1 VYQNI
6 FISWKSSKPI
16 IHLWDDQKG
25 HAMFP
30 FKKYAYQ
37 KDRSGNMRSLYGDK
51 LKKVTFWKKE
61 DTPKLFEADI
71 HPEMRTLVDMYHQ
84 SDEPSINHRVLFFDI
99 ETEVLEGF
107 PDWQNPINRVLSFT
121 IYDQQDDMYYVGA
134 LDVEGKLTLESKDN
148 TQIEVFSTEDE
159 LLKYFIRLIKQTNP
173 TILSGWNIDKF
184 DIPYLYSRMCVVLG
198 TEMANQVSPI
208 GVVVFNKGQ
217 NVFKI
222 AGISSLDY
230 YRLYMKFSMGER
242 PSYKLDDIGDLEVGV
257 KKIKYEGTLNDLYE
271 KDMDLFIKYN
281 INDVVILKLLDEKLN
296 YIDVAKS
303 LAHKGHVPY
312 ESIYSTSH
320 LLDGAILTFLKRK
333 GIIAPSKANTQYITH
348 SERDE
353 RITGA
358 FVKSPQVGMHKW
370 VFDIDAASM
379 YPNIMMSLNI
389 SPETKV
395 GRVIGWNA
403 ERFASKKQTD
413 YQVQDLKGNLI
424 GSYDHEEM
432 TKYLDSNKVAIS
444 AHGILYRTDIQGLIP
459 SILNEWFSERVEFKK
474 LRKKFFQQGNKS
486 DAHIF
491 DIKQYTQ
498 KILLNSMYGAAALPV
513 FRYYDLDNAMSVTTT
528 GQSMIKYAE
537 RAGNYYYKSKLGEEK
552 DYCIY
557 IDTDSLFFSALPL
570 IQKNNADVDVSDH
583 DKMVELTLSECEKFQ
598 DYINESLSMFAKRM
612 INLDDHR
619 FVFKQEVI
627 APNGIFIS
635 KKRYSL
641 WIIDQE
647 GMRVD
652 ELLVKG
658 IDIVRS
664 NFPKSFKVLLTDV
677 ITGLLKGKD
686 KDSIDDIVISFKQ
699 NMKNEPIEDIAMS
712 TGVKKIKKFLGPDKQ
727 SIKGTPAHVRS
738 AINYNS
744 MLKDV
749 TTDTQYT
756 EIVGGDK
763 IKWVYLKTNPYGI
776 NKIAFKAT
784 DNPSEIMSFVREFID
799 INTLYEKLAFNK
811 IQTFYEAVKWA
822 LPVDPRNT
830 LMRFF

>member
-1 VYQNI
+1 M
-6 FISWKSSKPI
+6 
-16 IHLWDDQKG
+16 L
-25 HAMFP
+25 P

-61 DTPKLFEADI
+61 DSPKLFEADI

-84 SDEPSINHRVLFFDI
+84 SDEPSTNHRVLFFDI
-99 ETEVLEGF
+99 ETEILEGF

-121 IYDQQDDMYYVGA
+121 IYDQQDDIYYVGV
-134 LDVEGKLTLESKDN
+134 LDTDGRLTLESKDN
-148 TQIEVFSTEDE
+148 IQIEVFDTEDE

-198 TEMANQVSPI
+198 TELADQLSPI
-208 GVVVFNKGQ
+208 GMVIFNKGQ

-230 YRLYMKFSMGER
+230 YRLYMKFSVGER
-242 PSYKLDDIGDLEVGV
+242 PSYKLDDIGMLEVAT
-257 KKIKYEGTLNDLYE
+257 KKIDYPGTLKDLYE
-271 KDMDLFIKYN
+271 KDLDLFIEYN

-296 YIDVAKS
+296 YIDVGKS

-312 ESIYSTSH
+312 ESIYSISH

-333 GIIAPSKANTQYITH
+333 GIVAPSKANAQYVTH

-395 GRVIGWNA
+395 GRVTGWNA
-403 ERFASKKQTD
+403 EQFAAKKETN
-413 YQVQDLKGNLI
+413 YQVQDLKGKLI
-424 GSYDHEEM
+424 GDYNHQEM
-432 TKYLDSNKVAIS
+432 TEYLNNHKVAIS

-459 SILNEWFSERVEFKK
+459 SILNEWFSERLEFKK
-474 LRKKFFQQGNKS
+474 LRKKFLTDGNKS
-486 DAHIF
+486 AAHIF

-537 RAGNYYYKSKLGEEK
+537 RVGNHYYKSKLGEDQ

-570 IQKNNADVDVSDH
+570 IQKNDISVDINDH
-583 DKMVELTLSECEKFQ
+583 DKMVELTLRECEKFQ
-598 DYINESLSMFAKRM
+598 DHINTSMDMFAKRM
-612 INLDDHR
+612 INLDEHR

-647 GMRVD
+647 GIRVD

-677 ITGLLKGKD
+677 ITGLLKGEEKNT
-686 KDSIDDIVISFKQ
+686 IDDIVISFKR
-699 NMKNEPIEDIAMS
+699 NMKDELIEDIAMS
-712 TGVKKIKKFLGPDKQ
+712 TGVKQIKKFIGPDKRP
-727 SIKGTPAHVRS
+727 IKGTPAHVRS
-738 AINYNS
+738 AINYNV
-744 MLKDV
+744 MLKDA

-756 EIVGGDK
+756 EIAGGEK
-763 IKWVYLKTNPYGI
+763 IKWVYLKINPLGI

-784 DNPSEIMSFVREFID
+784 DNPPEIVEFVLKYVD
-799 INTLYEKLAFNK
+799 INTLYQKLAFNK
-811 IQTFYEAVKWA
+811 IETFYNAVKWA

>member
-1 VYQNI
+1 M
-6 FISWKSSKPI
+6 
-16 IHLWDDQKG
+16 L
-25 HAMFP
+25 P

-61 DTPKLFEADI
+61 DSPKLFEADI

-84 SDEPSINHRVLFFDI
+84 SDEPSTNHRVLFFDI
-99 ETEVLEGF
+99 ETEILEGF

-121 IYDQQDDMYYVGA
+121 IYDQQDDIYYVGV
-134 LDVEGKLTLESKDN
+134 LDTDGRLTLESKDN
-148 TQIEVFSTEDE
+148 IQIEVFDTEDE

-198 TEMANQVSPI
+198 TELADQLSPI
-208 GVVVFNKGQ
+208 GMVIFNKGQ

-230 YRLYMKFSMGER
+230 YRLYMKFSVGER
-242 PSYKLDDIGDLEVGV
+242 PSYKLDDIGMLEVAT
-257 KKIKYEGTLNDLYE
+257 KKIDYPGTLKDLYE
-271 KDMDLFIKYN
+271 KDLDLFIEYN

-296 YIDVAKS
+296 YIDVGKS

-312 ESIYSTSH
+312 ESIYSISH

-333 GIIAPSKANTQYITH
+333 GIVAPSKANAQYVTH

-395 GRVIGWNA
+395 GRVTGWNA
-403 ERFASKKQTD
+403 EQFAAKKETN
-413 YQVQDLKGNLI
+413 YQVQDLKGKLI
-424 GSYDHEEM
+424 GDYNHQEM
-432 TKYLDSNKVAIS
+432 TEYLNNHKVAIS

-459 SILNEWFSERVEFKK
+459 SILNEWFSERLEFKK
-474 LRKKFFQQGNKS
+474 LRKKFLTDGNKS
-486 DAHIF
+486 AAHIF

-537 RAGNYYYKSKLGEEK
+537 RVGNHYYKSKLGEDQ

-570 IQKNNADVDVSDH
+570 IQKNDISVDINDH
-583 DKMVELTLSECEKFQ
+583 DKMVELTLRECEKFQ
-598 DYINESLSMFAKRM
+598 DHINTSMDMFAKRM
-612 INLDDHR
+612 INLDEHR

-647 GMRVD
+647 GIRVD

-677 ITGLLKGKD
+677 ITGLLKGKE
-686 KDSIDDIVISFKQ
+686 KNTIDDIVISFKR
-699 NMKNEPIEDIAMS
+699 NMKDELIEDIAMS
-712 TGVKKIKKFLGPDKQ
+712 TGVKQIKKFIGPDKRP
-727 SIKGTPAHVRS
+727 IKGTPAHVRS
-738 AINYNS
+738 AINYNV
-744 MLKDV
+744 MLKDA

-756 EIVGGDK
+756 EIAGGEK
-763 IKWVYLKTNPYGI
+763 IKWVYLKINPLGI

-784 DNPSEIMSFVREFID
+784 DNPPEIVEFVLKYVD
-799 INTLYEKLAFNK
+799 INTLYQKLAFNK
-811 IQTFYEAVKWA
+811 IETFYNAVKWA

>member
-1 VYQNI
+1 M
-6 FISWKSSKPI
+6 
-16 IHLWDDQKG
+16 L
-25 HAMFP
+25 P

-61 DTPKLFEADI
+61 DSPKLFEADI

-84 SDEPSINHRVLFFDI
+84 SDEPSTNHRVLFFDI
-99 ETEVLEGF
+99 ETEILEGF

-121 IYDQQDDMYYVGA
+121 IYDQQDDIYYVGV
-134 LDVEGKLTLESKDN
+134 LDTDGRLTLESKDN
-148 TQIEVFSTEDE
+148 IQIEVFDTEDE

-198 TEMANQVSPI
+198 TELADQLSPI
-208 GVVVFNKGQ
+208 GMVIFNKGQ

-230 YRLYMKFSMGER
+230 YRLYMKFSVGER
-242 PSYKLDDIGDLEVGV
+242 PSYKLDDIGMLEVAT
-257 KKIKYEGTLNDLYE
+257 KKIDYPGTLKDLYE
-271 KDMDLFIKYN
+271 KDLDLFIEYN

-296 YIDVAKS
+296 YIDVGKS

-312 ESIYSTSH
+312 ESIYSISH

-333 GIIAPSKANTQYITH
+333 GIVAPSKANAQYVTH

-395 GRVIGWNA
+395 GRVTGWNA
-403 ERFASKKQTD
+403 EQFAAKKETN
-413 YQVQDLKGNLI
+413 YQVQDLKGKLI
-424 GSYDHEEM
+424 GDYNHQEM
-432 TKYLDSNKVAIS
+432 TEYLNNHKVAIS

-459 SILNEWFSERVEFKK
+459 SILNEWFSERLEFKK
-474 LRKKFFQQGNKS
+474 LRKKFLTDGNKS
-486 DAHIF
+486 AAHIF

-537 RAGNYYYKSKLGEEK
+537 RVGNHYYKSKLGEDQ

-570 IQKNNADVDVSDH
+570 IQKNDISVDINDH
-583 DKMVELTLSECEKFQ
+583 DKMVELTLRECEKFQ
-598 DYINESLSMFAKRM
+598 DHINTSMDMFAKRM
-612 INLDDHR
+612 INLDEHR

-647 GMRVD
+647 GVRVD

-677 ITGLLKGKD
+677 ITGLLKGEEKNT
-686 KDSIDDIVISFKQ
+686 IDDIVISFKR
-699 NMKNEPIEDIAMS
+699 NMKDELIEDIAMS
-712 TGVKKIKKFLGPDKQ
+712 TGVKQIKKFIGPDKRP
-727 SIKGTPAHVRS
+727 IKGTPAHVRS
-738 AINYNS
+738 AINYNV
-744 MLKDV
+744 MLKDA

-756 EIVGGDK
+756 EIAGGEK
-763 IKWVYLKTNPYGI
+763 IKWVYLKINPLGI

-784 DNPSEIMSFVREFID
+784 DNPPEIVEFVLKYVD
-799 INTLYEKLAFNK
+799 INTLYQKLAFNK
-811 IQTFYEAVKWA
+811 IETFYNAVKWA

>member
-1 VYQNI
+1 MYQNI
-6 FISWKSSKPI
+6 FISWSGRKPV

-37 KDRSGNMRSLYGDK
+37 KDRSGSLRSLYGDK
-51 LKKVTFWKKE
+51 LKKITFWKKE
-61 DTPKLFEADI
+61 DTPSLFEADI

-84 SDEPSINHRVLFFDI
+84 SDEPSVNHRVLFFDI

-107 PDWQNPINRVLSFT
+107 PDWHNPINRILSFT
-121 IYDQQDDMYYVGA
+121 VYDQQGDFYYVGV
-134 LDVEGKLTLESKDN
+134 LDPRGKMTLKSDDTREV
-148 TQIEVFSTEDE
+148 EVFTTEDE
-159 LLKYFIRLIKQTNP
+159 LLKYFIRLLKQINP
-173 TILSGWNIDKF
+173 TILSGWNIDNF
-184 DIPYLYSRMCVVLG
+184 DIPYLYSRMCVILG
-198 TEMANQVSPI
+198 TEMAGQLSPI
-208 GVVVFNKGQ
+208 GTVIYNKGQ

-271 KDMDLFIKYN
+271 NDLDLFIEYN

-333 GIIAPSKANTQYITH
+333 GIVAPSKANTEYVAH
-348 SERDE
+348 LDRDE

-389 SPETKV
+389 SPETKT
-395 GRVIGWNA
+395 GKVIGWDP
-403 ERFASKKQTD
+403 EHFAAKKDTK
-413 YQVQDLKGNLI
+413 YQVQDLKGNLV
-424 GSYDHEEM
+424 GDYNHEEM
-432 TKYLDSNKVAIS
+432 AEYLDSNNVSIS

-459 SILNEWFSERVEFKK
+459 SILNEWFSERIEFKN
-474 LRKKFFQQGNKS
+474 LRKKYFEEGNK
-486 DAHIF
+486 DAAHIF

-513 FRYYDLDNAMSVTTT
+513 FRYYDLENAMSVTKT
-528 GQSMIKYAE
+528 GQAMIKYAE
-537 RAGNYYYKSKLGEEK
+537 RAGNHYYKDKLGEEK

-570 IQKNNADVDVSDH
+570 IQKNNVDVDLDNH
-583 DKMVELTLSECEKFQ
+583 DKMVDLTLMECEKFQ
-598 DYINESLSMFAKRM
+598 DYINDSLSMFAKRM
-612 INLDDHR
+612 INLDEHR

-686 KDSIDDIVISFKQ
+686 KESVDEIVISFKRD
-699 NMKNEPIEDIAMS
+699 MRNEPLEDIAMS
-712 TGVKKIKKFLGPDKQ
+712 TGVKKIKKFLGPDGQ
-727 SIKGTPAHVRS
+727 PIKGTPAHVRS
-738 AINYNS
+738 AINYNL
-744 MLKDV
+744 MLKDMKA
-749 TTDTQYT
+749 DAQYT

-763 IKWVYLKTNPYGI
+763 IKWVYLKTNPHGI
-776 NKIAFKAT
+776 NKIAFKPT
-784 DNPSEIMSFVREFID
+784 ENPSEIIAFVKEYID

-811 IQTFYEAVKWA
+811 IETFYEAVKWT